1 MPATRLLA
9 EHGGKLIRR
18 HRAVALRR
26 KRAQDLWGGRRQTL
40 APQRQ
45 PLGRGRGCQ
54 RHLPGRFQTGLGHPD
69 KVVVLVDIA
78 ALAQLLAAGIEMP
91 AAWFETGEGRQLA
104 PSEASRR
111 VLRGSDQQLPGSALN
126 IIASTVAC

>member
-1 MPATRLLA
+1 MPAARLLA
-9 EHGGKLIRR
+9 ERGGKLVRR

-26 KRAQDLWGGRRQTL
+26 ERAQNLGGRRRQSL

-45 PLGRGRGCQ
+45 PLGRGGWCR
-54 RHLPGRFQTGLGHPD
+54 RHRPGRFQTGLGHPD

-91 AAWFETGEGRQLA
+91 AAWLETGEGCQLA